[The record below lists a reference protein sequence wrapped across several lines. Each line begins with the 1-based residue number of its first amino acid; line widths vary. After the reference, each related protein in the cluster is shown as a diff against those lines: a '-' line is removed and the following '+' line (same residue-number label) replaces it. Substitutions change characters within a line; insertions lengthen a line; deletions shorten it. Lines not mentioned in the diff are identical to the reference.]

1 MCKKQCRECPW
12 VIRNQFNDMIIEHS
26 KKYDKPH
33 NCHMIP
39 QEKRGPLWDVK
50 EETKCV
56 GRNKFEKQKNVSSL

>member
-1 MCKKQCRECPW
+1 MCKKPCSECPW
-12 VIRNQFNDMIIEHS
+12 TIRNKFNDMIIEHS
-26 KKYDKPH
+26 KKYDKAH

-56 GRNKFEKQKNVSSL
+56 GRKQFENSEL